1 MDDRAGTD
9 TDTDT
14 AAADPGGAAAGSHDD
29 GWHAVDGAAPLDA
42 AERERLAA
50 VEASALLGTPP
61 EERFDRITRFAREL
75 FDVPMSYLNL
85 VDDASLVVKS
95 PQEPGEAA
103 PRFPYGAA
111 FCEYTVHGTG
121 LFEVTDA
128 SLDPRFAESPAVTAF
143 GVRSYAG
150 VPLRADG
157 GQAIGTL
164 CILHPE
170 PRRLTGEERG
180 RLVDLGRWA
189 EAEIRQGQG
198 QGPASDVTVAVDP
211 TAAGQRPALHHGDLT
226 ATALD
231 RPHGAVSGDLHAWA
245 EGGDVV
251 TATLADVMGKG
262 AAAGALAEALRRS
275 LYEGPDGTD
284 APPAT
289 ALATAA
295 RALGP
300 QLAEAGSFVTLF
312 HARVDTRSGDV
323 EYVDAGHGL
332 TLHLRASGTVE
343 RLSSHDLP
351 LGLQDAAEGWTTG
364 TLRLE
369 PGDAL
374 VSVSDGVLD
383 VYDSTLASLDRVVA
397 DLRAERD
404 VEAFLDAFSVK
415 VGVAQVDDDVTV
427 LVVTRS

>member
-1 MDDRAGTD
+1 MHDRTAPETDPTADRGDDPA
-9 TDTDT
+9 
-14 AAADPGGAAAGSHDD
+14 
-29 GWHAVDGAAPLDA
+29 GWHAVGGSAPLDA

-198 QGPASDVTVAVDP
+198 QGQGPAPEDAAIAAP
-211 TAAGQRPALHHGDLT
+211 AAGRQRPALHHGDLT

-275 LYEGPDGTD
+275 LYEGPDGTEV
-284 APPAT
+284 PPAT
-289 ALATAA
+289 ALSTAA

-312 HARVDTRSGDV
+312 HARVDTLSGDV

-332 TLHLRASGTVE
+332 TLHLRAAGPVE

-415 VGVAQVDDDVTV
+415 VGVARVDDDVTV

>member
-1 MDDRAGTD
+1 MHDRTGTD
-9 TDTDT
+9 TDPT
-14 AAADPGGAAAGSHDD
+14 ADRGDDPA
-29 GWHAVDGAAPLDA
+29 GWHAVGGSAPLDA

-198 QGPASDVTVAVDP
+198 QGQGQGRAPEDAAVAAS
-211 TAAGQRPALHHGDLT
+211 AAGRQRPALHHGDLT

-275 LYEGPDGTD
+275 LYEGPDGTEV
-284 APPAT
+284 PPAT
-289 ALATAA
+289 ALSTAA

-312 HARVDTRSGDV
+312 HARVDTLSGDV

-332 TLHLRASGTVE
+332 TLHLRAAGPVE

-415 VGVAQVDDDVTV
+415 VGVARVDDDVTV

>member
-1 MDDRAGTD
+1 MHDRTAPETDPTADRGDDPA
-9 TDTDT
+9 
-14 AAADPGGAAAGSHDD
+14 
-29 GWHAVDGAAPLDA
+29 GWHAVGGSAPLDA

-150 VPLRADG
+150 VPLRAGG

-198 QGPASDVTVAVDP
+198 QGQGPAPEDAAVAAP
-211 TAAGQRPALHHGDLT
+211 AAGRQRPALHHGDLT

-275 LYEGPDGTD
+275 LYEGPDGTEV
-284 APPAT
+284 PPAT
-289 ALATAA
+289 ALSTAA

-415 VGVAQVDDDVTV
+415 VGVARVDDDVTV